1 MQTLQFLAEAEQRR
15 VCILVRWPPNY
26 STGHVYQ
33 VIRKGYCCL
42 LIISITK

>member
-15 VCILVRWPPNY
+15 VCIPARWPPNC

-33 VIRKGYCCL
+33 V
-42 LIISITK
+42 